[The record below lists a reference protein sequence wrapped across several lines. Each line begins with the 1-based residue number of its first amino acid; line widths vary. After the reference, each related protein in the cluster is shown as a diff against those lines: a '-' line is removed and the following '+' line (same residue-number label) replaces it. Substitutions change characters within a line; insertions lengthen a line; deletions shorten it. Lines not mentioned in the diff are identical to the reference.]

1 LRPGIAGVAD
11 LDGDHIPDV
20 ASGTNLGRTEQG
32 YNYRVDLDLTD
43 NSQAKPFSVI
53 SNEPNGLDIETIDVD
68 GDQDLDLVITSR
80 LLQLPIGIWINDGQG
95 NFTQDDSTP
104 ITSLLCAQRSSL
116 TQTLPIA
123 GCAICSIP
131 RHVPLPLDRYR
142 IAAPKRTRSSEG
154 RIDSIDFH
162 DFICAESA
170 RFRAPPIVPKHLANS
185 R

>member
-11 LDGDHIPDV
+11 FDGDHIPDV

-68 GDQDLDLVITSR
+68 GDQDLDLVITGR
-80 LLQLPIGIWINDGQG
+80 LLQQPIGIWINDGQG

-104 ITSLLCAQRSSL
+104 ITSLLCAQHSLL
-116 TQTLPIA
+116 TQTLLIA

-131 RHVPLPLDRYR
+131 RHLLLPLERYR
-142 IAAPKRTRSSEG
+142 IAPKRIRLSDR
-154 RIDSIDFH
+154 RIDSVDFH
-162 DFICAESA
+162 DFICTESA
-170 RFRAPPIVPKHLANS
+170 RFRAPPIAPNI
-185 R
+185 